1 MVHTMQNY
9 AMYLKHT
16 IVFTQQVLFKLILN
30 CAVFE
35 LFNVLYVLN
44 TVLWVEIKHLVC
56 HVCFTI
62 SLFRCGVRGSGG
74 GGWWLLQVGD
84 RFDSG

>member
-44 TVLWVEIKHLVC
+44 TVLWVEKNI
-56 HVCFTI
+56 
-62 SLFRCGVRGSGG
+62 
-74 GGWWLLQVGD
+74 
-84 RFDSG
+84 